1 MKNLNIKTILLI
13 AFLSIF
19 VSSCTDLDSDD
30 ERLLNNNDNIENV
43 QATDGTNPNNCTGK
57 DC

>member
-19 VSSCTDLDSDD
+19 ATSCTDLDSDD

-43 QATDGTNPNNCTGK
+43 QATEGNCGTKKC
-57 DC
+57 